1 MKLGKLTLRVL
12 QLKRMLDLVSC
23 VEIPGVLP
31 RSMEIK
37 GNRMD
42 MASSVMLNDATADKF
57 AALGADRLLVQ
68 VPPGVTGPIYSVAVF
83 SDYID
88 PGGSSLAFYDFGAHP
103 WFTEGQYRLL
113 QLFIK
118 LLLTSPGTDVF
129 SLNSGGGL
137 QKLLVNNVDA
147 GAGNALSGE
156 IESRVG
162 NVTSQIIQ
170 NQSLDP
176 TIPQRER
183 LLNASVDGITF
194 SVPEQAVNVRISLH
208 FHDGGKLTAGF
219 GW

>member
-1 MKLGKLTLRVL
+1 MKSGKRTFRVL

-31 RSMEIK
+31 RCVEIK

-42 MASSVMLNDATADKF
+42 MASSVLLNDVSADKF
-57 AALGADRLLVQ
+57 AAVSPSQLLVQ
-68 VPPGVTGPIYSVAVF
+68 VPDGVTGPIYSVAVF

-88 PGGSSLAFYDFGAHP
+88 PGGTSLAFYDFGAHP
-103 WFTEGQYRLL
+103 WVTEGPYRIL

-129 SLNSGGGL
+129 SLSTGGGI
-137 QKLLVNNVDA
+137 QKLIVNNIDERSDT
-147 GAGNALSGE
+147 ALSGE
-156 IESRVG
+156 IESRIG
-162 NVTSQIIQ
+162 NVTNQIIQ

-183 LLNASVDGITF
+183 LLRASVDGITF
-194 SVPEQAVNVRISLH
+194 STPEQSVNVKISLR
-208 FHDGGKLTAGF
+208 FHDGGSLTAGF